1 MLTLDSGESCVRG
14 PINTLCHKVPRE
26 KEEWY
31 VSVRSNLP
39 LLRTFCYS
47 SRFNASGSDKYMY
60 SYNPCQTFGLGP
72 PSNNSCYFRDVAV
85 SFFDYLSMMWP
96 EKNHKTLLVVGKEEG
111 WVHLVSARPSVR
123 VIPSSI
129 IGVTTNPFFDSS
141 FCLHG
146 GRGPQVG
153 GVTRLG
159 GVTRI
164 SI

>member
-1 MLTLDSGESCVRG
+1 MSRVYVVPLTLFV
-14 PINTLCHKVPRE
+14 LKFLE
-26 KEEWY
+26 KKRND

-72 PSNNSCYFRDVAV
+72 PSSNSCYFRDVAV
-85 SFFDYLSMMWP
+85 SCFDYFNFRWCDPS
-96 EKNHKTLLVVGKEEG
+96 KNHKTLLVVGKEEG
-111 WVHLVSARPSVR
+111 WAHLVSARPSVR
-123 VIPSSI
+123 VMPSLI

-153 GVTRLG
+153 GVTR
-159 GVTRI
+159 I